1 MKKITAV
8 LLTTATLS
16 FYNCKNSTPTSTP
29 SVSVVS
35 TSDSTAMKMIPN
47 ARIAFVNM
55 DSLKEQF
62 TYYKQQEA
70 AYTQKN
76 SNLVASS
83 ESKVRQW
90 QIDMQALQQKAQQGN
105 TPPAQ
110 LQQEEQSL
118 MKRQASIAEERDR
131 KAKELFDET
140 QKFNESIQKKLTG
153 VLAQIQK
160 EKGFDYVMSHVGG
173 GASPLLY
180 VNEKLDITKEVVT
193 ILNADQK

>member
-16 FYNCKNSTPTSTP
+16 FYNCKNSTPTNTP